1 MDHFITSFIQ
11 QIRGLIL
18 ICLTILSFGLQ
29 AQVPQAFKYQAV
41 LRDANGAPYNSVNAN
56 IKFSILQ
63 GSTSGNVVY
72 QETHTTTT
80 SNGGLISLNIGL
92 GTVKNGV
99 FNSIPWGEY
108 DYFIKVEVDT
118 TGNGSSYIE
127 MGTSQ
132 LLSVPYSLYSNK
144 ANSSE
149 IANIAANATNANYAT
164 NAGTANNATNANYAT
179 NAETAANATNANYA
193 NNAGTAA
200 NATHATNANYAT
212 SAGSANTANTATNAN
227 YATNAGTATNATNA
241 TSAINADRAD
251 TAYFSNKSA
260 GVPEFTWEEL
270 NNSGQGKKS
279 FAPGSLAYVS
289 DKGRLAFYAI
299 LNGEPSW
306 IMLPGCSELTI
317 AYAGTDALHIQG
329 TLQHELS
336 GNEPGPGNTGLW
348 SSIPESS
355 FLNINSPNA
364 TFIGQPNTT
373 YKLFWTITNN
383 CFETSSDSI
392 TVSFCPTPVN
402 ANAGPDKNINGTS
415 TTLQANSAT
424 GYTGNWTI
432 VSGTGGTIANP
443 SSPNSTFTGSRGQT
457 YVLRWTLDAGECGSS
472 SDDVSIH
479 FCPALPQNFTAGPD
493 QIVSNGST
501 TTTLAGTQPGTGN
514 TGLWTIISGTGGS
527 IANPSKYNSTF
538 TGALNKV
545 YNLQWKV
552 SNNCGSVSDNVSI
565 TFSESLQIANAGED
579 ELRACNPYTL
589 QGNAP
594 VGSNTGLWQIISGS
608 GGSIS
613 NPSLYNS
620 AFTGTKGNTYNLK
633 WTITN
638 FGGQS
643 NSDTVTI
650 KFEPPLSNVTAG
662 NYPNVEGTSVQLNGS
677 QPLANETG
685 KWTIISGEGGS
696 FENNT
701 LYNTIFTGLCTNNYT
716 IQWKVSN
723 NCTSNSATATVYF
736 CPVQTVANAGPNKNN
751 ACFPYT
757 LQGNNPGA
765 GNTGTW
771 SIISGSG
778 GSFSNPNQY
787 NAVFSGNKGSSYVLQ
802 WKITNGCGWESSSQ
816 VTLQFSPEVTNAVA
830 GNDQINVQGTSVS
843 LNANSPG
850 TGETGLWSITSG
862 TGGHFG
868 SGSQTSTNP
877 NAVFHGLDEHAYTLE
892 WKISNNCYNS
902 TDYVTIS
909 FGNAWVCGTDFT
921 DNRDNQVYPTVQIG
935 SQCWMA
941 KNLNVGTQIFSGQ
954 NPSNNGTIE
963 KYCYSNDTDNCD
975 LYGALYNWKEAMNY
989 TTTPGIQGICPEGWR
1004 IPTTIEWQNL
1014 NNFASPDPACKL
1026 KINASFAWNVLDC
1039 ITDQFGFSAMG
1050 AGKLDGVNFMQL
1062 MGAANFWTSDEH
1074 NSVNSKFITFI
1085 DGASDFYQLN
1095 ISKNNGLSIRCIKQ
1109 N

>member
-80 SNGGLISLNIGL
+80 SDGGLISLNIGL

-443 SSPNSTFTGSRGQT
+443 SSPNSTVTGSRGQT

>member
-1 MDHFITSFIQ
+1 MEHLITSFTQ
-11 QIRGLIL
+11 QIRSLII

-29 AQVPQAFKYQAV
+29 AQAPQAFKYQAV
-41 LRDANGAPYNSVNAN
+41 LRDANGVPYNSVNAI

-80 SNGGLISLNIGL
+80 SDGGLISLNIGL
-92 GTVKNGV
+92 GTVLNGV
-99 FNSIPWGEY
+99 FNSISWGQN

-132 LLSVPYSLYSNK
+132 LLSVPYSLYSIK
-144 ANSSE
+144 A
-149 IANIAANATNANYAT
+149 ARAD
-164 NAGTANNATNANYAT
+164 TANNATKAN
-179 NAETAANATNANYA
+179 
-193 NNAGTAA
+193 
-200 NATHATNANYAT
+200 
-212 SAGSANTANTATNAN
+212 NAN

-241 TSAINADRAD
+241 NYATNAGTANTAATATNAINAENAINANYSTNAETATNANYATSAGIANTATNAVNADKAD
-251 TAYFSNKSA
+251 TADFSNKSA
-260 GVPEFTWEEL
+260 GVPEYTWEEL
-270 NNSGQGKKS
+270 NNLTQSS
-279 FAPGSLAYVS
+279 NNFIPGNMAYVS
-289 DKGRLAFYAI
+289 DRGRLAFYTL

-317 AYAGTDALHIQG
+317 ADAGDDALNIQEI
-329 TLQHELS
+329 LQHELY

-348 SSIPESS
+348 SSVPEGS

-364 TFIGQPNTT
+364 TFMGQANTT

-472 SDDVSIH
+472 HDDVSIH

-493 QIVSNGST
+493 QVISNGTT
-501 TTTLAGTQPGTGN
+501 TTTLAGTPPGTGN

-538 TGALNKV
+538 TGSLNKV
-545 YNLQWKV
+545 YKLQWKV
-552 SNNCGSVSDNVSI
+552 SNQCGSVSDNVTI

-589 QGNAP
+589 QGNIP
-594 VGSNTGLWQIISGS
+594 IGSNTGLWQIISGN

-620 AFTGTKGNTYNLK
+620 AFTGTKGNTYKLK

-650 KFEPPLSNVTAG
+650 KFEPSLSNVTAG

-685 KWTIISGEGGS
+685 KWEIISGEGGS
-696 FENNT
+696 FENNI
-701 LYNTIFTGLCTNNYT
+701 LYSTIFTGLRNNNYVL
-716 IQWKVSN
+716 QWQVSN
-723 NCTSNSATATVYF
+723 NCTSDSAIATVYF

-771 SIISGSG
+771 SVISGSG

-802 WKITNGCGWESSSQ
+802 WKITNSCGWVSTSQ
-816 VTLQFSPEVTNAVA
+816 VTLQFTPEVTNAVA
-830 GNDQINVQGTSVS
+830 GNDQINVQGTSVN

-909 FGNAWVCGTDFT
+909 FGNAWVCGTDFIDT
-921 DNRDNQVYPTVQIG
+921 RDNQVYPTVQIG

-941 KNLNVGTQIFSGQ
+941 KNLNFGTQIFSGQ
-954 NPSNNGTIE
+954 APSNNEIIE
-963 KYCYSNDTDNCD
+963 KYCYQNDADNCNVYGG
-975 LYGALYNWKEAMNY
+975 LYLWNEAMNY
-989 TTTPGIQGICPEGWR
+989 STISGSQGICPDGWV
-1004 IPTTIEWQNL
+1004 IPTTVDWQAL
-1014 NNFASPDPACKL
+1014 KDFASPEPACKL
-1026 KINASFAWNVLDC
+1026 KSDAPYAWTNLNC
-1039 ITDQFGFSAMG
+1039 ITNEYGFSVLG
-1050 AGKLDGVNFMQL
+1050 SGKLDGVNYMQL
-1062 MGAANFWTSDEH
+1062 MGAANFWTPDEE
-1074 NSVNSKFITFI
+1074 SSSNSKYITFI
-1085 DGASDFYQLN
+1085 GGSTTFHQLN
-1095 ISKNNGLSIRCIKQ
+1095 MSKNNGLSVRCIKQ